1 MQDRREF
8 AIIDDRAGLKSARS
22 AFRCGAFGRSR
33 PDLFEKPGDL
43 PGVNDQRRRQMLLLG
58 LFLHL
63 SGIHGLVGTGY
74 HFGRAV
80 EAP

>member
-8 AIIDDRAGLKSARS
+8 AMIGDRAGLTSARS
-22 AFRCGAFGRSR
+22 AFRCGAFGRPR

-43 PGVNDQRRRQMLLLG
+43 PGVNDQGRRQMLLLG
-58 LFLHL
+58 LFFHL

-80 EAP
+80 QAP